1 MEDKFIVCLYHQRDE
16 QAVAETQSKY
26 GAQLHR
32 VSWKFVRDRRDAE
45 ECVNDTYLTA
55 WNTMPPERPQYLFAF
70 LAKITR
76 HLSLN
81 RMQYRKAQKRDAL
94 VQELSQE
101 LLECIPNPQDGMGE
115 YQVGEVAASI
125 STFLKGCD
133 ETAQAV
139 FVRRYWYGDSIAEI
153 AVQYRMTQS
162 RVKSMLF
169 RTRNRL
175 KEWLQKEG
183 IAI

>member
-16 QAVAETQSKY
+16 QAVMETQTKY
-26 GAQLHR
+26 GKQLNR
-32 VSWKFVRDRRDAE
+32 LSFQFVCDRRDAE

-76 HLSLN
+76 HHSLN
-81 RMQYRKAQKRDAL
+81 RMQYRRAKKRDAL

-101 LLECIPNPQDGMGE
+101 LLECIPNPQDGMGD
-115 YQVGEVAASI
+115 YQAGEVAASI
-125 STFLKGCD
+125 SEFLRDCD

-153 AVQYRMTQS
+153 SRRYQMTQS